1 MLTAGEL
8 KNGSYSCCVLSS
20 LSPVLL
26 GQQGAGCTV
35 NVVLQQH
42 RNGLML
48 YYQCSLDVFAKK
60 PELVQLYIL
69 NALLECLC
77 PIIHLA

>member
-1 MLTAGEL
+1 
-8 KNGSYSCCVLSS
+8 
-20 LSPVLL
+20 
-26 GQQGAGCTV
+26 
-35 NVVLQQH
+35 
-42 RNGLML
+42 ML

-77 PIIHLA
+77 PIIRLA